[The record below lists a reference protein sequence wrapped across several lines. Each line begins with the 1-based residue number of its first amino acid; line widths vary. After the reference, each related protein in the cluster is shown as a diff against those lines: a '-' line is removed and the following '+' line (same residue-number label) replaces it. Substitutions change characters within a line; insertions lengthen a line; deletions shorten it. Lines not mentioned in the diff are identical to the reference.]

1 MRNRPCDMLPS
12 RSALETVVATA
23 SAFISSHPLKR
34 RVFFI
39 MGTLFFSIGILGLII
54 PGLPTTIF
62 MIIAAYFYFQSSNR
76 FYNYIIQ
83 NDIFGDHVYNFLCGH
98 GITKKAKQI
107 SLISMWFFIFIGISF
122 GINSIPT
129 YPAYPAFITISIILK
144 KSV

>member
-1 MRNRPCDMLPS
+1 MKIS
-12 RSALETVVATA
+12 KTAVV
-23 SAFISSHPLKR
+23 SKNKLKR

-39 MGTLFFSIGILGLII
+39 IGTLFFSIGITGLLI

-107 SLISMWFFIFIGISF
+107 SLFSMWIFIFLGISL
-122 GINSIPT
+122 GNNSIPI
-129 YPAYPAFITISIILK
+129 YLILLIILIGLSGTVFILK
-144 KSV
+144 QPTCNIN